1 MIRRATN
8 DQEQGLL
15 EDDHEFADSAE
26 DIGLA
31 LEDMANN
38 LNAIETIV
46 VEILCRTEMW
56 TTGELIEIPS
66 KSCRNLTHFRISL
79 VRTFSRQLTVDL
91 PRSIDRLKKLVSKD
105 PAQHRIIKKYDSEID
120 ALEIKWNKNKYE
132 YETNANVKKAV
143 VIQNSL
149 G

>member
-46 VEILCRTEMW
+46 VEILCRTEM
-56 TTGELIEIPS
+56 
-66 KSCRNLTHFRISL
+66 
-79 VRTFSRQLTVDL
+79 
-91 PRSIDRLKKLVSKD
+91 
-105 PAQHRIIKKYDSEID
+105 
-120 ALEIKWNKNKYE
+120 
-132 YETNANVKKAV
+132 
-143 VIQNSL
+143 
-149 G
+149 